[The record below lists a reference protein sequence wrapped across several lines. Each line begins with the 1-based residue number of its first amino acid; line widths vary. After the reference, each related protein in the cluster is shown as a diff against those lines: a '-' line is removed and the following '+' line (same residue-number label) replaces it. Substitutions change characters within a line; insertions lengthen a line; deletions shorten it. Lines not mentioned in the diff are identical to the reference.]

1 MKSPVQL
8 PLVLMLGMLGITPPY
23 AVVAIPAA
31 AAATATLAAAAV
43 AHSADVVIGV

>member
-1 MKSPVQL
+1 MKSPLQL

-31 AAATATLAAAAV
+31 AATATLAAAAV
-43 AHSADVVIGV
+43 AHSAAVVIGV